1 MPNKKVTISLDA
13 KTYDEFRK
21 YCDDNAIMLSK
32 KIEIWINE
40 FMQDKKKK
48 EEKRDGTKKR

>member
-48 EEKRDGTKKR
+48 EEKRD

>member
-1 MPNKKVTISLDA
+1 MSNKKVTLSLDT

-21 YCDDNAIMLSK
+21 YCDENAIMLSK

-40 FMQDKKKK
+40 FMQDKKKNNK
-48 EEKRDGTKKR
+48 EDKK